1 MVIYKP
7 TIYDWI
13 KLPDQDICSFL
24 FSPSEYNQRLPLDR
38 TAVIDG
44 LTGRSLTYAQ
54 VKQRAEHLAAAWQD
68 EVGLKQGD
76 IVAVF
81 APNQYDTVVLYL
93 SLLGAKCTITPGY
106 VGVALQKTCM
116 IIANNDDV
124 GASFS
129 EIHTILR
136 TSFCIKSTTLVLEHW
151 SRCVSYSPHF

>member
-1 MVIYKP
+1 MTTNALFQQGISLFPPSVSFSLLNTHNMVIYKP

-13 KLPDQDICSFL
+13 KLPEQDICSFL
-24 FSPSEYNQRLPLDR
+24 FSPNEYNQRLSMDR

-44 LTGRSLTYAQ
+44 LTGRSLTYLQ

-68 EVGLKQGD
+68 NVGLKQGD

-106 VGVALQKTCM
+106 MSHVK
-116 IIANNDDV
+116 
-124 GASFS
+124 
-129 EIHTILR
+129 HT
-136 TSFCIKSTTLVLEHW
+136 
-151 SRCVSYSPHF
+151 